1 MTKVL
6 QSTPKPSLGNR
17 KKKKT
22 RRPNQSVSL
31 INKNRWRNV
40 TIHQQKMYMPIGPSI
55 RAEPPMDV
63 HQNHRDELRRRLP
76 RCTGSPRFP
85 SWVGLPRLRAH
96 SYTGPA
102 TQRFRRRRW
111 SLPFSCPHFS
121 GPCLGMGPEYRITA
135 RPRRAF
141 P

>member
-1 MTKVL
+1 M
-6 QSTPKPSLGNR
+6 
-17 KKKKT
+17 
-22 RRPNQSVSL
+22 
-31 INKNRWRNV
+31 
-40 TIHQQKMYMPIGPSI
+40 HMPIGSSN
-55 RAEPPMDV
+55 RAELPMDV
-63 HQNHRDELRRRLP
+63 RQNHRDELRRRLP

-96 SYTGPA
+96 SYTGPS

-141 P
+141 PSVFSSPKFCSLLNFLFILKIVRMAFSYNENHRG